1 MSSEKLYVPDCVF
14 PSDNDLEIP
23 TLRTDMQAKA
33 CNIPFIC
40 FGEQKRTFDM
50 NGAGTLHFYTEDYRF
65 DAVYEHPERILKHNP
80 CNIVEP
86 NFSIFNDMPVAFAM
100 QAVYKK
106 RFIARAMQE
115 QGIRVFV
122 DLNVASKYYKL
133 NMIGVPL
140 EWKAFC
146 TRGYSNRLHYLD
158 FEYRIAQEWAQGS
171 DILFVVYGGG
181 KLVREF
187 CKTHHC
193 IYINNVVTMKRK
205 NRIKEIEQT
214 VAFLSEDFSLKKQLP
229 KATNF
234 FDGQIEDYRKVI
246 L

>member
-23 TLRTDMQAKA
+23 TLRTDMQATA

-115 QGIRVFV
+115 HDIRVFV

-133 NMIGVPL
+133 NMIGIPL
-140 EWKAFC
+140 GWKSFC
-146 TRGYSNRLHYLD
+146 TRGYSNRLHYLE
-158 FEYRIAQEWAQGS
+158 FEYRIAQEWAQGGEL
-171 DILFVVYGGG
+171 LFVVYGGG
-181 KLVREF
+181 KLVRDF

-214 VAFLSEDFSLKKQLP
+214 VAFLSEDFSLKKQLS